1 VTTISTGSKAKLAFE
16 IGIRDAEELL
26 EHFKRMSARPPPP
39 PEAEVL
45 KRAGLIM
52 AFTAWETYIEDRVT
66 EELAARI
73 EKEGGSEFTRFV
85 RARLDEE
92 LKRFNNPNSEKTR
105 KIFKEFLGIDVT
117 TNWSWNEHDPEKVKE
132 TLDRMIAKR
141 GEAVHRTQRSVAGGP
156 PVPHLINKSE
166 LQGTIRFLKALVE
179 ATDKAL

>member
-1 VTTISTGSKAKLAFE
+1 MTTTARTSKAKLSFD
-16 IGIRDAEELL
+16 IGIRDSEELL
-26 EHFKRMSARPPPP
+26 EHFKRMSAKPPPP

-73 EKEGGSEFTRFV
+73 EKQGDSDFTRFV
-85 RARLDEE
+85 KARLDEE
-92 LKRFNNPNSEKTR
+92 IKRFNNPNSEKTR

-117 TNWSWNEHDPEKVKE
+117 TKWSWNDHDPEKVKE

-141 GEAVHRTQRSVAGGP
+141 GEAVHRTQRSVAGAP
-156 PVPHLINKSE
+156 PMPHLINKSE
-166 LQGTIRFLKALVE
+166 LQGTIRFLKSLVDATERAL
-179 ATDKAL
+179 